1 MMADL
6 QISAFSHLSLNSQ
19 PSASPARL
27 EITNQTDIYQID
39 KFVKESLDS
48 GLEILDED
56 DFERIKLL
64 GAGGTM
70 SAYEA
75 KWKSRSKTVALK

>member
-1 MMADL
+1 MADL

-48 GLEILDED
+48 GLDN
-56 DFERIKLL
+56 FERIKLL